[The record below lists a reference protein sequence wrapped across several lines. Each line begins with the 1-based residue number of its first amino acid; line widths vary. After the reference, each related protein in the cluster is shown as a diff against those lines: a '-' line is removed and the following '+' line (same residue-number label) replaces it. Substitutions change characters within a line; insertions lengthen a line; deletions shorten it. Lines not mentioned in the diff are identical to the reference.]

1 MSLVVAVRTAFY
13 IILRFL
19 TKIVFKIF
27 YRDYGVF
34 HPENFPPDDGTPILF
49 IAAPHGNFLMDA
61 ITIFVTCPRYV
72 YFLSARSNF
81 DYPIF
86 GTLMTFIG
94 CIPVTRPF
102 DVKRVDGDG
111 LVRVIEDGKVVT
123 GKDLGNILKVHDT
136 LYVEFE
142 EPDHEMLKEA
152 SGIVEEIINVDKV
165 RIKEPGMR
173 WTPKGKRKGQLK
185 RLVEYGSFVIRVD
198 RESTIK
204 NLEQFLP
211 KYVTK
216 SIDRLSTSP
225 GILNSSVFDGQP
237 HDVVIHSSNQEAT
250 EYTPLI
256 PESSSSSRRSSQ
268 HFLVVPDIPT
278 TYSYTRMPPH
288 SEVYSAVHSHFSKS
302 NCIAIFP
309 EGTSHDNEHMLSLKY
324 GCAVMSLGYLASNEP
339 DTSGNPRRL
348 KLVPCGLNFFDRH
361 SFRSRVFVEVGPTI
375 EIDNELL
382 EMYRT
387 GDESKRKASQQL
399 LEAIRTSLTEIT
411 INAPDSETLLFFK
424 TASKLYREN
433 LLPQKL
439 SFSDKMVLLRKI
451 AKKYSSTTPLT
462 EEVKR
467 LKWDTTT
474 YAHKLRRHH
483 LSLPHLSVTPM
494 SLFLYLPLY
503 VFLIVITIP
512 GLIIFCPI
520 GLIAQYV
527 GKKQGENTMLYDEN
541 SLAVTRWPGRY
552 VIATWKMMTGIA
564 LFLIFDLIYS
574 ILTIHFIQRFGLYD
588 FGEHVFLFGSFIFF
602 FFWTS
607 VAYGTML
614 LWEGMRWVG
623 KRTWVCLWSLA
634 KPNKRK
640 SFISQKEELTTR
652 VWKWVESNN

>member
-1 MSLVVAVRTAFY
+1 MSLAIAVRTAFY

-19 TKIVFKIF
+19 AKIVFKIF
-27 YRDYGVF
+27 YRDHGVF

-111 LVRVIEDGKVVT
+111 LVRVIEDGKIVI
-123 GKDLGNILKVHDT
+123 GNDLGNILKVRDT

-142 EPDHEMLKEA
+142 EPDHETLKEA
-152 SGIVEEIINVDKV
+152 SGIVEEIINDDKV
-165 RIKEPGMR
+165 RIKEPGMK
-173 WTPKGKRKGQLK
+173 WTTKGKPKGQLK

-198 RESTIK
+198 RESTIN
-204 NLEQFLP
+204 NLEKFLP
-211 KYVTK
+211 KYLTK

-225 GILNSSVFDGQP
+225 GVLTSPVFDGQP
-237 HDVVIHSSNQEAT
+237 NDIIIHSSNQETT
-250 EYTPLI
+250 EHTPLI
-256 PESSSSSRRSSQ
+256 PESSSSSRRSSYI
-268 HFLVVPDIPT
+268 HSVPDIPT

-339 DTSGNPRRL
+339 DASGKPRKL

-361 SFRSRVFVEVGPTI
+361 SFRSRVFVEIGPTI
-375 EIDNELL
+375 EIDNELI
-382 EMYRT
+382 EMYKA

-399 LEAIRTSLTEIT
+399 LNTIHTSLTEIT
-411 INAPDSETLLFFK
+411 INAPDYETLLFFK
-424 TASKLYREN
+424 TASKLYREK
-433 LLPQKL
+433 LSPQKFN
-439 SFSDKMVLLRKI
+439 FSDKIYLLRRI
-451 AKKYSSTTPLT
+451 AKKYSSTVPLT
-462 EEVKR
+462 EEVKI
-467 LKWDTTT
+467 LKWDTNT
-474 YAHKLRRHH
+474 YAHKLRKHH
-483 LSLPHLSVTPM
+483 LSLPHLSVIPI
-494 SLFLYLPLY
+494 SLILYLPLY
-503 VFLIVITIP
+503 LFLIVLTIP
-512 GLIIFCPI
+512 GLIFFCPI

-541 SLAVTRWPGRY
+541 SLSVTRWP
-552 VIATWKMMTGIA
+552 
-564 LFLIFDLIYS
+564 
-574 ILTIHFIQRFGLYD
+574 
-588 FGEHVFLFGSFIFF
+588 
-602 FFWTS
+602 
-607 VAYGTML
+607 
-614 LWEGMRWVG
+614 GMRWVG

-634 KPNKRK
+634 KLNRRRY
-640 SFISQKEELTTR
+640 FMLQKELLSTR
-652 VWKWVESNN
+652 VWKWLDDNNN